1 MIITKDNLY
10 RRDLKSMTKICHF
23 CQVQKHE
30 KHFNCYHGF
39 RDFMGI
45 KSLDLEYMTDTEAL
59 ERMKK
64 EEKK

>member
-10 RRDLKSMTKICHF
+10 KKGNCHF

-64 EEKK
+64 EEQDKK